1 MQKKITDNRKRS
13 LGKDNM
19 KMDETSKMILAI
31 SSCLFVFVGYY
42 MWSKTG
48 SIWLG
53 VVGWLPPAIFTAACI
68 DGVRKCKNLKSS
80 KNRDEVMDIF
90 YEAMARISFGLFV
103 GVGIMG
109 GVLYSSIWI
118 GICMWIIPTVLLMT
132 TLIFR
137 RR

>member
-1 MQKKITDNRKRS
+1 MQRIIMDNQKRNFEK
-13 LGKDNM
+13 GNK
-19 KMDETSKMILAI
+19 KMDETSTMILAI

-42 MWSKTG
+42 VWSKTG

-68 DGVRKCKNLKSS
+68 GGIRKCKNLKPP

-90 YEAMARISFGLFV
+90 YEALARISFGLFI
-103 GVGIMG
+103 GIGIMG

-118 GICMWIIPTVLLMT
+118 GVCLWIIPTVLLMT
-132 TLIFR
+132 TLIFKR
-137 RR
+137 R